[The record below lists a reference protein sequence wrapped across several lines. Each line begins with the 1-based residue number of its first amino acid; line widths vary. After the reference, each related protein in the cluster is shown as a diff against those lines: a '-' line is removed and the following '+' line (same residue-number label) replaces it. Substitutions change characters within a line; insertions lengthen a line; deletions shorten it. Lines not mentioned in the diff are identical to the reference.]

1 MAKQLVT
8 SFFHHAGVRPYKC
21 TLCEKAFTQRCS
33 LESHMKKIHS
43 ITQTYAYKE
52 RRNKL
57 YVCEECG
64 HTSASQDDL
73 LLHLHSLHPNS
84 HLLKGKTAR
93 RTGGGGGGGKAAMTG
108 PESPQGTE
116 SDVSTGSADQ

>member
-1 MAKQLVT
+1 MIFTRSLFLSPSLHT
-8 SFFHHAGVRPYKC
+8 NAGVRPYKC

-43 ITQTYAYKE
+43 VTQSYAYKE

-64 HTSASQDDL
+64 HTSGTQDE
-73 LLHLHSLHPNS
+73 LHHHHKSLHPNS
-84 HLLKGKTAR
+84 HLVKGKAAR
-93 RTGGGGGGGKAAMTG
+93 RTTGARDAASVHG
-108 PESPQGTE
+108 SNPSSPQGGD
-116 SDVSTGSADQ
+116 SDDTTD

>member
-1 MAKQLVT
+1 
-8 SFFHHAGVRPYKC
+8 
-21 TLCEKAFTQRCS
+21 
-33 LESHMKKIHS
+33 MKKIHS
-43 ITQTYAYKE
+43 ITQSYAYKE

-73 LLHLHSLHPNS
+73 LVHLHSLHPNS
-84 HLLKGKTAR
+84 HLIKGKNAR
-93 RTGGGGGGGKAAMTG
+93 RVGGGGGKPAMTSA
-108 PESPQGTE
+108 PQSPQSTE

>member
-1 MAKQLVT
+1 
-8 SFFHHAGVRPYKC
+8 
-21 TLCEKAFTQRCS
+21 
-33 LESHMKKIHS
+33 MKKIHS

-73 LLHLHSLHPNS
+73 LVHLRLLHPNS

-93 RTGGGGGGGKAAMTG
+93 RTGGGKPFMTSA
-108 PESPQGTE
+108 PESPQSAE
-116 SDVSTGSADQ
+116 SDVSNGSADQ

>member
-1 MAKQLVT
+1 
-8 SFFHHAGVRPYKC
+8 
-21 TLCEKAFTQRCS
+21 
-33 LESHMKKIHS
+33 MKKIHS

-73 LLHLHSLHPNS
+73 LVHLQLLHPNS

-93 RTGGGGGGGKAAMTG
+93 RTGGGGGKPALGSAL
-108 PESPQGTE
+108 ESPQSAE
-116 SDVSTGSADQ
+116 SDISSGSTEQ

>member
-1 MAKQLVT
+1 
-8 SFFHHAGVRPYKC
+8 
-21 TLCEKAFTQRCS
+21 
-33 LESHMKKIHS
+33 MKKIHS
-43 ITQTYAYKE
+43 ITQKYAYKE

-73 LLHLHSLHPNS
+73 LVHLHLLHPNS

-93 RTGGGGGGGKAAMTG
+93 RTGGGGGGGKPAISSA
-108 PESPQGTE
+108 PESPQSAE
-116 SDVSTGSADQ
+116 SDVSSGSTEQ